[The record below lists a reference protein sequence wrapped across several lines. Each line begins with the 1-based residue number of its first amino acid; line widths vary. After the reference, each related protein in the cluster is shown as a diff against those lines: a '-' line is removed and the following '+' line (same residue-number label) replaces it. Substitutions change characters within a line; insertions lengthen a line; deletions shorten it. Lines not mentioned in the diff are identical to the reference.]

1 MCADS
6 IWSAQAYCC
15 CFQVTTP
22 QVASLSLAFAADDQ
36 VQSATLNDKGLKVV
50 GQGYQTLAGKV
61 DAESAEKKSLNA
73 GFSADFF
80 NFFKLGTNALVVKVL
95 NSDATPHG
103 FYAEGTVINQ
113 GVSSANKELLAELE
127 DAKGA
132 EAEADTAVTAAADKV
147 AEADTT
153 AVAAAAEVAA
163 ATEAEA
169 AATAAAAAALNWSR
183 YAVQATETL

>member
-1 MCADS
+1 M
-6 IWSAQAYCC
+6 
-15 CFQVTTP
+15 TTP

-50 GQGYQTLAGKV
+50 GQGYETLAGKV
-61 DAESAEKKSLNA
+61 DAESAEKKSLNLP

-169 AATAAAAAALNWSR
+169 AARAAAALDWSR
-183 YAVQATETL
+183 YSVQPKHYSLRSACAGRFPRAGLQP